1 MTSVNV
7 TLQKNS
13 VEVTEASKTTTV
25 ESKKTSVVQ
34 AVTAGPQGAKG
45 DAGSGFALDSSAKVD
60 KSVIYYDS
68 AAETFKA
75 DATWTTKTLVFG
87 GDF

>member
-13 VEVTEASKTTTV
+13 VEVTESSKTTTV

-68 AAETFKA
+68 AAESFKA

>member
-13 VEVTEASKTTTV
+13 VEVTESSKTTTV
-25 ESKKTSVVQ
+25 ESKQTSVVQ
-34 AVTAGPQGAKG
+34 AVTVGPQGAKG
-45 DAGSGFALDSSAKVD
+45 DAGSGFSLTDTAKVD

-68 AAETFKA
+68 GTSTYKA
-75 DATWTTKTLVFG
+75 DSTWTTTTLTDG
-87 GDF
+87 GNF

>member
-1 MTSVNV
+1 MTTVNV
-7 TLQKNS
+7 STQKNT
-13 VEVTEASKTTTV
+13 VQVAEAGTTV
-25 ESKKTSVVQ
+25 DVASSKVATVE

-45 DAGSGFALDSSAKVD
+45 DAGSGFTLDSSAKVD

-68 AAETFKA
+68 AAESFKA
-75 DATWTTKTLVFG
+75 DATWTTTTLVFG

>member
-1 MTSVNV
+1 MTKVNV
-7 TLQKNS
+7 TTQKNTVQVS
-13 VEVTEASKTTTV
+13 GTGATVNVASSKVATV
-25 ESKKTSVVQ
+25 E
-34 AVTAGPQGAKG
+34 AVTAGPKGAKG

-60 KSVIYYDS
+60 KSLIYYDS
-68 AAETFKA
+68 AAESFKA

>member
-13 VEVTEASKTTTV
+13 VEVTESSKTTTV